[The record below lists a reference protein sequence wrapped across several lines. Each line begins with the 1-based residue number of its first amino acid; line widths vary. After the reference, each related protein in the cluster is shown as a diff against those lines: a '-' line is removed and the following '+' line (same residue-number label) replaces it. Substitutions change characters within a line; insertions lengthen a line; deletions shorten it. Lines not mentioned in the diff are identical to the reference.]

1 MLTQKR
7 AEAAGGIWRTCGS
20 GAPSRLGT
28 LAGADF
34 REWTK
39 SAARG
44 KQAATLD
51 DLKSPDGELL
61 AELALA
67 HGVTI
72 SDIAAALHVRVA
84 EVRGGG
90 NGQATVPTESLHA
103 LSDFAAF
110 VGRLATV
117 VDSPGRWLSAPLVAG
132 FNVTALDV
140 YTRDRAAIL
149 QQRRPVLANSPQL
162 ACSTTWHLGGVSSGA
177 AGTGCS
183 PLPMVNCR
191 CSRALDAAADR
202 T

>member
-1 MLTQKR
+1 MD
-7 AEAAGGIWRTCGS
+7 
-20 GAPSRLGT
+20 GAPRGEAGRNTGRLN
-28 LAGADF
+28 
-34 REWTK
+34 R
-39 SAARG
+39 
-44 KQAATLD
+44 
-51 DLKSPDGELL
+51 PDGELL

-84 EVRGGG
+84 EVRGWR

-149 QQRRPVLANSPQL
+149 QQL
-162 ACSTTWHLGGVSSGA
+162 A
-177 AGTGCS
+177 AGAGELTATGVLDDMA
-183 PLPMVNCR
+183 PGWR
-191 CSRALDAAADR
+191 QQWRSRYRVFTAADGELSMQPR
-202 T
+202 A